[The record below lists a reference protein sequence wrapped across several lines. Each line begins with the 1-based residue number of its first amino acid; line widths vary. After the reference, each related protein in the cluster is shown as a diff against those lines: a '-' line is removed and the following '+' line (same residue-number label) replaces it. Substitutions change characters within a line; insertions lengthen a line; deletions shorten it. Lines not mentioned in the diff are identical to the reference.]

1 MSKQIT
7 LKSCVEFAV
16 ATESELSEYYDYL
29 SEQCSED
36 QELADLFKTLSKDE
50 EVHEKQ
56 FEQLLE
62 KVSDNDE
69 GLPAKENDFLLAMSM
84 SKTFSDLYGR
94 KDFVYERDQR
104 EKLLFELFEFEK
116 ATLGFY
122 TALNEIMG
130 DDDILRQIVDIEKKH
145 VVAVM
150 KMVVTETKFTS
161 LGDDWP

>member
-16 ATESELSEYYDYL
+16 ATESELGEYYDYL
-29 SEQCSED
+29 ARQCSED
-36 QELADLFKTLSKDE
+36 RELADLFRTLAKDE

-56 FEQLLE
+56 FKKLLE
-62 KVSDNDE
+62 KVSDKDE
-69 GLPAKENDFLLAMSM
+69 GLSTEENDFLLAMSM
-84 SKTFSDLYGR
+84 SKTFSELYGR
-94 KDFVYERDQR
+94 KEFVYERDQR

-122 TALNEIMG
+122 TALKEIMN
-130 DDDILRQIVDIEKKH
+130 DDDILRQIVDIEKRH

-150 KMVVTETKFTS
+150 KMVVTGTKFTS
-161 LGDDWP
+161 LGDNWP